1 LEVVLDME
9 RLAVK
14 DVAIKIPADL
24 LKEFKRDIRVVVK
37 WPWLIGIPIPEVL
50 LKPEILQQF
59 KEEFDVMLVPKNMQ
73 QF

>member
-1 LEVVLDME
+1 ME

-14 DVAIKIPADL
+14 DIAIKIPADL

-59 KEEFDVMLVPKNMQ
+59 NEEFDIMLVPKNMQ

>member
-1 LEVVLDME
+1 MEVVGVE
-9 RLAVK
+9 RSAIN
-14 DVAIKIPADL
+14 DVTIKIPVDL
-24 LKEFKRDIRVVVK
+24 LKEFKRDVRVVVR

-59 KEEFDVMLVPKNMQ
+59 KEEYDIMLVPKNMK

>member
-1 LEVVLDME
+1 ME
-9 RLAVK
+9 RTAVS
-14 DVAIKIPADL
+14 DVAIKIPVDL

-59 KEEFDVMLVPKNMQ
+59 REEFDVMLVPKNMK

>member
-1 LEVVLDME
+1 ME
-9 RLAVK
+9 RTAVS
-14 DVAIKIPADL
+14 DIAIKIPVDL
-24 LKEFKRDIRVVVK
+24 LKEFKRDVRVVVR

-59 KEEFDVMLVPKNMQ
+59 KEEYEVMLVPKNMK

>member
-1 LEVVLDME
+1 ME
-9 RLAVK
+9 RPAIR

-24 LKEFKRDIRVVVK
+24 LKEFKRDIRVVVR

>member
-1 LEVVLDME
+1 ME

>member
-1 LEVVLDME
+1 ME
-9 RLAVK
+9 RTAIS
-14 DVAIKIPADL
+14 DVAIKIPVDL
-24 LKEFKRDIRVVVK
+24 LKEFKRDVRVVVR

-59 KEEFDVMLVPKNMQ
+59 KEEYEVMLVPKNMK

>member
-1 LEVVLDME
+1 MGRAIMNDI
-9 RLAVK
+9 
-14 DVAIKIPADL
+14 AIKIPVDL
-24 LKEFKRDIRVVVK
+24 LKEFKRDIRVVVR

-59 KEEFDVMLVPKNMQ
+59 KEEYDIMLVPKNLK

>member
-1 LEVVLDME
+1 MEVVDVE
-9 RLAVK
+9 RSAIN
-14 DVAIKIPADL
+14 DVAIKIPVDL
-24 LKEFKRDIRVVVK
+24 LKEFKRDVRVVVR

-59 KEEFDVMLVPKNMQ
+59 KEEYDIMLVPKNMK

>member
-1 LEVVLDME
+1 ME
-9 RLAVK
+9 RPAIR

-24 LKEFKRDIRVVVK
+24 LKEFKRDIRVVVR

-59 KEEFDVMLVPKNMQ
+59 RDEYDVMLVPKNMK

>member
-1 LEVVLDME
+1 ME
-9 RLAVK
+9 NLAIR

-24 LKEFKRDIRVVVK
+24 LKEFKRDIRVVVR

-59 KEEFDVMLVPKNMQ
+59 RDEYDVMLVPKNMK

>member
-1 LEVVLDME
+1 ME
-9 RLAVK
+9 RPAIS
-14 DVAIKIPADL
+14 DVAIKIPVDL
-24 LKEFKRDIRVVVK
+24 LKEFKRDVRVVVR

-59 KEEFDVMLVPKNMQ
+59 REEYDIMLVPKNIK

>member
-1 LEVVLDME
+1 ME
-9 RLAVK
+9 RSVMK

-24 LKEFKRDIRVVVK
+24 IKEFKRDIRVVVR
-37 WPWLIGIPIPEVL
+37 WPWLIGIPIPEAL

-59 KEEFDVMLVPKNMQ
+59 REEYDIMLVPKNLN

>member
-1 LEVVLDME
+1 ME
-9 RLAVK
+9 RTAVS
-14 DVAIKIPADL
+14 DVAIKIPVDL

-59 KEEFDVMLVPKNMQ
+59 REEFDVILVPKNMK

>member
-1 LEVVLDME
+1 ME
-9 RLAVK
+9 RTAIR

-59 KEEFDVMLVPKNMQ
+59 RDEYDVMLVPKNMK

>member
-1 LEVVLDME
+1 ME
-9 RLAVK
+9 RPAIS
-14 DVAIKIPADL
+14 DVAIKIPVDL
-24 LKEFKRDIRVVVK
+24 LKEFKRDVRVVVR

-59 KEEFDVMLVPKNMQ
+59 REEYDIMLVPKNLK

>member
-1 LEVVLDME
+1 MEVVLEME
-9 RLAVK
+9 RTAIR

-59 KEEFDVMLVPKNMQ
+59 RDEYDVMLVPKNMQ

>member
-1 LEVVLDME
+1 ME
-9 RLAVK
+9 SPAIR

-24 LKEFKRDIRVVVK
+24 LKEFKRDIRVVVR

-59 KEEFDVMLVPKNMQ
+59 RDEYDVMLVPKNLK

>member
-1 LEVVLDME
+1 ME
-9 RLAVK
+9 RSVMK
-14 DVAIKIPADL
+14 DIAIKIPVDL
-24 LKEFKRDIRVVVK
+24 LKEFKRDVRVVVR

-59 KEEFDVMLVPKNMQ
+59 REEFDIMLVPKNMN

>member
-1 LEVVLDME
+1 ME
-9 RLAVK
+9 NLAIR
-14 DVAIKIPADL
+14 DFAIKIPADL
-24 LKEFKRDIRVVVK
+24 LKEFKRDIRVVVR

-59 KEEFDVMLVPKNMQ
+59 RDEYDVMLVPKNMK

>member
-1 LEVVLDME
+1 ME

-59 KEEFDVMLVPKNMQ
+59 REEFDVMLVPKNMQ